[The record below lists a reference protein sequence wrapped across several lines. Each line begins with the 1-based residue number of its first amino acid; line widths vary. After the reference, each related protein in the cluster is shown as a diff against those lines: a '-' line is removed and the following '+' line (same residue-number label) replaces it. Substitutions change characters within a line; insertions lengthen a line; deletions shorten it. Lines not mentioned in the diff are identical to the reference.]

1 MYKCTEGIPH
11 VERLSSSW
19 RSPLSHLP
27 LQQDQATRTL
37 TRPTAAA
44 TWSPT
49 PPHPNPNQPP
59 PYNSQPGLASQGVK
73 PKVPEANMGKA
84 EISIDLPACLPL
96 SPPLYNCAANYAA
109 SLATR
114 PALSRLENQEI
125 FLFFRLV
132 FLFFFFFL
140 LHSLTLK
147 ANFVS
152 WNLILY
158 LLEVLS
164 NARKKKMYISK
175 SCWCFKVKHHFVL
188 LCKFL
193 FVFVFPHFFLLL

>member
-1 MYKCTEGIPH
+1 MYRGDPTTGAPFIFLTEPPVTPTSPAGPGYQDLNKTDGSGHLKPH
-11 VERLSSSW
+11 
-19 RSPLSHLP
+19 
-27 LQQDQATRTL
+27 
-37 TRPTAAA
+37 
-44 TWSPT
+44 PT
-49 PPHPNPNQPP
+49 PTPTNP

-132 FLFFFFFL
+132 FLFFFFFCCIL
-140 LHSLTLK
+140 L
-147 ANFVS
+147 
-152 WNLILY
+152 Y
-158 LLEVLS
+158 
-164 NARKKKMYISK
+164 
-175 SCWCFKVKHHFVL
+175 
-188 LCKFL
+188 
-193 FVFVFPHFFLLL
+193 